1 MEYDGIY
8 RRILVCYNF
17 LRKTKSV
24 KEGAETIMKKKN
36 AVSAVL
42 AVALAAAAILPGCG
56 SGDNGGVTEIE
67 ILQYKPEAA
76 TYFDQV
82 EDQFNATHDNIH
94 LTISSPNDASTIMR
108 TRFIR
113 EDYPD
118 IIGIGGD
125 INYSY
130 YVDAGILADVSQ
142 YEGLSDINPSYIDI
156 LENLEIVPTE
166 GTYGIPYVANAA
178 GILYNRDMFEEHGW
192 TIPETWDELIALC
205 EDIQAEGILPFYLGF
220 RDTWTCLAPWN
231 ALAVGLSPS
240 DTCQRVNAGETTFQ
254 DEYREI
260 AEKCLELVEYGPE
273 DPFAYG
279 YNDACT
285 AFANGESAMYPIGS
299 YAVPQILSVNPD
311 MNIDS
316 FVMPAN
322 DNADEN
328 TLNSGV
334 DLMFAVTEACENKDA
349 AYEVIDFLLADEN
362 IQAYIDDQNA
372 IPCKTGDFK
381 LASQL
386 DGMTSFIES
395 GNMTDYQD
403 HYYPSEMAADALIQ
417 TFLINKDVDAFL
429 SDFDTRWQ
437 RYNRDIIREVQ
448 EYNEENGTAE

>member
-1 MEYDGIY
+1 M
-8 RRILVCYNF
+8 
-17 LRKTKSV
+17 K
-24 KEGAETIMKKKN
+24 MKK

-42 AVALAAAAILPGCG
+42 ATSMLAEVIFPGCG
-56 SGDNGGVTEIE
+56 SDENSGKTEIE

-82 EDQFNATHDNIH
+82 EEQFNASHDDIH
-94 LTISSPNDASTIMR
+94 LTISSPNDASTILR

-130 YVDAGILADVSQ
+130 YVDADILADVSD
-142 YEGLSDINPSYIDI
+142 YPGMADVKESYIDI
-156 LENLEIVPTE
+156 LEALEITPKD
-166 GTYGIPYVANAA
+166 GTYGVPYVANAA

-192 TIPETWDELIALC
+192 EIPESWDELMDLC
-205 EDIQAEGILPFYLGF
+205 EEIEAEGILPFYFGF

-231 ALAVGLSPS
+231 SLAVDLAPA
-240 DTCQRVNAGETTFQ
+240 DTCQRVNAGETTFSE
-254 DEYREI
+254 EYVEV
-260 AEKCLELVEYGPE
+260 AEKCAQLVSYGPE

-299 YAVPQILSVNPD
+299 YAVPQILSVNPE

-316 FVMPAN
+316 FVTPGN
-322 DNADEN
+322 DDASKN

-334 DLMFAVTEACENKDA
+334 DLLFAVTAECENKEA
-349 AYEVIDFLLADEN
+349 AYEVLDFLMDDAN

-372 IPCKTGDFK
+372 VPCKDSEFE
-381 LASQL
+381 LAPML
-386 DGMTSFIES
+386 DGMLPYIES

-417 TFLINKDVDAFL
+417 TYLINGDVEDFL
-429 SDFDTRWQ
+429 NDFDTRWQ
-437 RYNRDIIREVQ
+437 RYNRDIIRAVQ
-448 EYNEENGTAE
+448 EYNEEHGTAE

>member
-1 MEYDGIY
+1 
-8 RRILVCYNF
+8 
-17 LRKTKSV
+17 
-24 KEGAETIMKKKN
+24 MKKRK
-36 AVSAVL
+36 AISAVL
-42 AVALAAAAILPGCG
+42 AASMLAAVILPGCG
-56 SGDNGGVTEIE
+56 SDESSGKTEIE

-82 EDQFNATHDNIH
+82 EDQFNATHDDIH
-94 LTISSPNDASTIMR
+94 LTISSPNDATTILR

-130 YVDAGILADVSQ
+130 YVDADILADVSD
-142 YEGLSDINPSYIDI
+142 YPGMADVKESYIDI
-156 LENLEIVPTE
+156 LEALEITPKD
-166 GTYGIPYVANAA
+166 GTYGVPYVANAA

-192 TIPETWDELIALC
+192 EIPESWDELMALC
-205 EDIQAEGILPFYLGF
+205 EEIEAEGILPFYFGF

-231 ALAVGLSPS
+231 SLAVDLAPA
-240 DTCQRVNAGETTFQ
+240 DTCQKVNAGETTFSE
-254 DEYREI
+254 EYVEV
-260 AEKCLELVEYGPE
+260 AEKCAQLVSYGPD

-299 YAVPQILSVNPD
+299 YAVPQILSVNPE

-316 FVMPAN
+316 FVTPGN
-322 DNADEN
+322 DDASKN

-334 DLMFAVTEACENKDA
+334 DLLFAVTAECENKEA
-349 AYEVIDFLLADEN
+349 AYEVLDFLMDDAN

-372 IPCKTGDFK
+372 VPCKDSEFE
-381 LASQL
+381 LAPML
-386 DGMTSFIES
+386 DGMLPYIES

-417 TFLINKDVDAFL
+417 TYLINGDVEDFL
-429 SDFDTRWQ
+429 NDFDTRWQ
-437 RYNRDIIREVQ
+437 RYNRDIIRAVQ
-448 EYNEENGTAE
+448 EYNEEHGTAE

>member
-1 MEYDGIY
+1 
-8 RRILVCYNF
+8 
-17 LRKTKSV
+17 
-24 KEGAETIMKKKN
+24 MKKKK
-36 AVSAVL
+36 VISTVL
-42 AVALAAAAILPGCG
+42 AVSMLAAAILPGCG
-56 SGDNGGVTEIE
+56 SDENSGKTEIE

-82 EDQFNATHDNIH
+82 EEQFNATHDDIH

-130 YVDAGILADVSQ
+130 YVDADILADVSD
-142 YEGLSDINPSYIDI
+142 YEGLSDVKQSYIDI
-156 LENLEIVPTE
+156 LENLEITPKD
-166 GTYGIPYVANAA
+166 GTYGVPYVANAA
-178 GILYNRDMFEEHGW
+178 GILYNKDMFEEHGW
-192 TIPETWDELIALC
+192 EIPESWSELIDLC
-205 EDIQAEGILPFYLGF
+205 EEIQAEGILPFYFGF

-231 ALAVGLSPS
+231 SLAVDLAPA
-240 DTCQRVNAGETTFQ
+240 DTCQQVNAGETTFSE
-254 DEYREI
+254 EYVEV
-260 AEKCLELVEYGPE
+260 AEKCLELVSYGPE

-299 YAVPQILSVNPD
+299 YAVPQILSVNPE

-316 FVMPAN
+316 FVTPGN
-322 DNADEN
+322 DDPSKN

-334 DLMFAVTEACENKDA
+334 DLMFAVTAECENKEA
-349 AYEVIDFLLADEN
+349 AYEVLDFLMADEN

-372 IPCKTGDFK
+372 VPCKDGDFD
-381 LASQL
+381 LAPML
-386 DGMTSFIES
+386 DGMTPFIES

-417 TFLINKDVDAFL
+417 TYLINKDADAFL
-429 SDFDTRWQ
+429 KDFDTRWQ
-437 RYNRDIIREVQ
+437 RYNRDIIRAVQ
-448 EYNEENGTAE
+448 EYNEEHGTAE

>member
-1 MEYDGIY
+1 
-8 RRILVCYNF
+8 
-17 LRKTKSV
+17 
-24 KEGAETIMKKKN
+24 MKRKN
-36 AVSAVL
+36 AISAVL
-42 AVALAAAAILPGCG
+42 AVTMLAAAILPGCG
-56 SGDNGGVTEIE
+56 ADENSGKTEIE

-76 TYFDQV
+76 TYFDKV
-82 EDQFNATHDNIH
+82 EDEFNATHDDIH

-108 TRFIR
+108 TRFVR

-130 YVDAGILADVSQ
+130 YVDADILADVSD
-142 YEGLSDINPSYIDI
+142 YSGLSDIKQSYVDI
-156 LENLEIVPTE
+156 LEALEITPKD
-166 GTYGIPYVANAA
+166 GTYGVPYVANAA
-178 GILYNRDMFEEHGW
+178 GILYNKDMFEEHGW
-192 TIPETWDELIALC
+192 QIPESWDELIDLC
-205 EDIQAEGILPFYLGF
+205 EEIQSEGILPFYFGF

-231 ALAVGLSPS
+231 SLAVDLAPA
-240 DTCQRVNAGETTFQ
+240 DTCKQVNAGETTFT
-254 DEYREI
+254 DEYRET
-260 AEKCLELVEYGPE
+260 AEKCLELVSYGPD

-316 FVMPAN
+316 FVTPGN
-322 DNADEN
+322 DDASEN

-334 DLMFAVTEACENKDA
+334 DLMFAVTAACENKDA
-349 AYEVIDFLLADEN
+349 AYEVLDFLLEDEN

-372 IPCKTGDFK
+372 VPCKEGDFE
-381 LASQL
+381 LAPML
-386 DGMTSFIES
+386 DGMKPYIES

-403 HYYPSEMAADALIQ
+403 HYYPSEMAVDAQIQ

-429 SDFDTRWQ
+429 AKFDKDWQ

-448 EYNEENGTAE
+448 EYNEEHGTDE

>member
-1 MEYDGIY
+1 
-8 RRILVCYNF
+8 
-17 LRKTKSV
+17 
-24 KEGAETIMKKKN
+24 MKKKK
-36 AVSAVL
+36 AISAVL
-42 AVALAAAAILPGCG
+42 AASMLAAVILPGCG
-56 SGDNGGVTEIE
+56 SDEISGVTEIE

-82 EDQFNATHDNIH
+82 EEQFNATHDDIH

-108 TRFIR
+108 TRFVR

-130 YVDAGILADVSQ
+130 YVDADILADVSD
-142 YEGLSDINPSYIDI
+142 YPGLANVKQSYLDI
-156 LENLEIVPTE
+156 LENLEITPKDGVF
-166 GTYGIPYVANAA
+166 GVPYVANAA
-178 GILYNRDMFEEHGW
+178 GILYNKDMFEEHGW
-192 TIPETWDELIALC
+192 QIPESWDELIDLC
-205 EDIQAEGILPFYLGF
+205 EEIKSEGILPFYFGF

-231 ALAVGLSPS
+231 SLAVDLAPA
-240 DTCQRVNAGETTFQ
+240 DTCKKVNAGETTFT
-254 DEYREI
+254 DNYREV
-260 AEKCLELVEYGPE
+260 AEKCLELVSYGPE
-273 DPFAYG
+273 DPVAYG

-316 FVMPAN
+316 FVTPGN
-322 DNADEN
+322 DDADKN

-334 DLMFAVTEACENKDA
+334 DLMFAVTAACEHKEE
-349 AYEVIDFLLADEN
+349 AYEVLDFLMEDEN

-372 IPCKTGDFK
+372 VPCKEGDFD
-381 LASQL
+381 LAPML
-386 DGMTSFIES
+386 DGMQSYIES

-403 HYYPSEMAADALIQ
+403 HYYPSEMAVDAQIQ
-417 TFLINKDVDAFL
+417 TLIINKDVDAFL
-429 SDFDTRWQ
+429 AKFDKDWQ

-448 EYNEENGTAE
+448 EYNEEHGTSD

>member
-1 MEYDGIY
+1 
-8 RRILVCYNF
+8 
-17 LRKTKSV
+17 
-24 KEGAETIMKKKN
+24 MKKKK
-36 AVSAVL
+36 AISAVL
-42 AVALAAAAILPGCG
+42 AASMLAAVILPGCG
-56 SGDNGGVTEIE
+56 SDENSGVTEIE

-82 EDQFNATHDNIH
+82 EEEFNATHDDIH
-94 LTISSPNDASTIMR
+94 LTISSPNDASTILR
-108 TRFIR
+108 TRFVR

-130 YVDAGILADVSQ
+130 YVDADILAD
-142 YEGLSDINPSYIDI
+142 LSDYSGLADVKQSYLDI
-156 LENLEIVPTE
+156 LENLEITPKD
-166 GTYGIPYVANAA
+166 GTYGMPYVANAA
-178 GILYNRDMFEEHGW
+178 GILYNKDMFEEHGW
-192 TIPETWDELIALC
+192 QIPESWDELIDLC
-205 EDIQAEGILPFYLGF
+205 KEIQSEGILPFYFGF

-231 ALAVGLSPS
+231 SLAVDLAPA
-240 DTCQRVNAGETTFQ
+240 DTCKQVNAGETTFT
-254 DEYREI
+254 DNYREV
-260 AEKCLELVEYGPE
+260 AEKCLELVSYGPE

-316 FVMPAN
+316 FVTPGN
-322 DNADEN
+322 DDPEKN

-334 DLMFAVTEACENKDA
+334 DLLFAVTAACEHKEE
-349 AYEVIDFLLADEN
+349 AYEVLDFLMEDEN

-372 IPCKTGDFK
+372 VPCKDGDFD
-381 LASQL
+381 LAPML
-386 DGMTSFIES
+386 DGMKSYIES

-403 HYYPSEMAADALIQ
+403 HYYPSEMAVDAQVQ
-417 TFLINKDVDAFL
+417 TLLINKDVDAFL
-429 SDFDTRWQ
+429 TKFDKDWQ

-448 EYNEENGTAE
+448 EYNEEHGTDE

>member
-1 MEYDGIY
+1 
-8 RRILVCYNF
+8 
-17 LRKTKSV
+17 
-24 KEGAETIMKKKN
+24 MKRKN
-36 AVSAVL
+36 AISAVL
-42 AVALAAAAILPGCG
+42 AVAMLTAAILPGCS
-56 SGDNGGVTEIE
+56 SGGDSGVTEIE

-82 EDQFNATHDNIH
+82 EEQFNASHDDIH

-130 YVDAGILADVSQ
+130 YVDADILADVSD
-142 YEGLSDINPSYIDI
+142 YPGLADVKQSYLDI
-156 LENLEIVPTE
+156 LENLEITPKD
-166 GTYGIPYVANAA
+166 GTYGVPYVANAA
-178 GILYNRDMFEEHGW
+178 GILYNKDMFEEHGW
-192 TIPETWDELIALC
+192 EIPESWGELIDLC
-205 EDIQAEGILPFYLGF
+205 EEIKAEGILPFYFGF

-231 ALAVGLSPS
+231 SLAVDLAPA
-240 DTCQRVNAGETTFQ
+240 DTCQRVNAGETTFSE
-254 DEYREI
+254 EYAEV
-260 AEKCLELVEYGPE
+260 AEKCLELVSYGPE

-299 YAVPQILSVNPD
+299 YAVPQILSVNPE

-316 FVMPAN
+316 FVTPGN
-322 DNADEN
+322 DDASKN

-334 DLMFAVTEACENKDA
+334 DLMFAVTAECENKEA
-349 AYEVIDFLLADEN
+349 AYEVLDFLMEDAN

-372 IPCKTGDFK
+372 VPCKDGDFD
-381 LASQL
+381 LAPML

-417 TFLINKDVDAFL
+417 TYLINKDADAFL
-429 SDFDTRWQ
+429 KDFDTRWQ
-437 RYNRDIIREVQ
+437 RYNRDIIRAVQ
-448 EYNEENGTAE
+448 EYNEEHGTAE

>member
-1 MEYDGIY
+1 
-8 RRILVCYNF
+8 
-17 LRKTKSV
+17 
-24 KEGAETIMKKKN
+24 MKRKN
-36 AVSAVL
+36 AISAVL
-42 AVALAAAAILPGCG
+42 AVTMLTAAILPGCS
-56 SGDNGGVTEIE
+56 SGGDSGVTEIE

-76 TYFDQV
+76 AYFDEV
-82 EDQFNATHDNIH
+82 EDEFNASHDDIH
-94 LTISSPNDASTIMR
+94 LTISSPNDASTILR

-130 YVDAGILADVSQ
+130 YVDADILADVSD
-142 YEGLSDINPSYIDI
+142 YPGLADVKQSYLDI
-156 LENLEIVPTE
+156 LENLEITPKD
-166 GTYGIPYVANAA
+166 GTYGVPYVANAA
-178 GILYNRDMFEEHGW
+178 GILYNKDMFEEHGW
-192 TIPETWDELIALC
+192 EIPESWGELIDLC
-205 EDIQAEGILPFYLGF
+205 EEIKAEGILPFYFGF

-231 ALAVGLSPS
+231 SLAVDLAPA
-240 DTCQRVNAGETTFQ
+240 DTCQRVNAGETTFSK
-254 DEYREI
+254 EYVEV
-260 AEKCLELVEYGPE
+260 AEKCLELVSYGPE

-299 YAVPQILSVNPD
+299 YAVPQILSVNPE

-316 FVMPAN
+316 FVTPGN
-322 DNADEN
+322 DDASKN

-334 DLMFAVTEACENKDA
+334 DLMFAVTAECENKEA
-349 AYEVIDFLLADEN
+349 AYEVLDFLMEDAN

-372 IPCKTGDFK
+372 VPCKDGDFD
-381 LASQL
+381 LAPML

-417 TFLINKDVDAFL
+417 TYLINKDADAFL
-429 SDFDTRWQ
+429 KDFDTRWQ
-437 RYNRDIIREVQ
+437 RYNRDIIRAVQ
-448 EYNEENGTAE
+448 EYNEEHGTAE

>member
-1 MEYDGIY
+1 MTISG
-8 RRILVCYNF
+8 
-17 LRKTKSV
+17 KAK
-24 KEGAETIMKKKN
+24 KEGAETTMKKKK
-36 AVSAVL
+36 VISTVL
-42 AVALAAAAILPGCG
+42 AVSMLAAVILPGCG
-56 SGDNGGVTEIE
+56 SDENSGKTEIE

-82 EDQFNATHDNIH
+82 EEQFNATHDDIH

-130 YVDAGILADVSQ
+130 YVDADILADVSD
-142 YEGLSDINPSYIDI
+142 YEGLSDVKQSYIDI
-156 LENLEIVPTE
+156 LENLEITPKD
-166 GTYGIPYVANAA
+166 GTYGVPYVANAA
-178 GILYNRDMFEEHGW
+178 GILYNKDMFEEHGW
-192 TIPETWDELIALC
+192 EIPESWSELIDLC
-205 EDIQAEGILPFYLGF
+205 EEIQAEGILPFYFGF

-231 ALAVGLSPS
+231 SLAVDLAPA
-240 DTCQRVNAGETTFQ
+240 DTCQQVNAGETTFSE
-254 DEYREI
+254 EYVEV
-260 AEKCLELVEYGPE
+260 AEKCLELVSYGPE

-299 YAVPQILSVNPD
+299 YAVPQILSVNPE

-316 FVMPAN
+316 FVTPGN
-322 DNADEN
+322 DDSSKN

-334 DLMFAVTEACENKDA
+334 DLMFAVTAECENKEA
-349 AYEVIDFLLADEN
+349 AYEVLDFLMADEN

-372 IPCKTGDFK
+372 VPCKDGDFD
-381 LASQL
+381 LAPVL
-386 DGMTSFIES
+386 DGMTPFIES

-417 TFLINKDVDAFL
+417 TYLINKDADAFL
-429 SDFDTRWQ
+429 KDFDTRWQ
-437 RYNRDIIREVQ
+437 RYNRDIIRAVQ
-448 EYNEENGTAE
+448 EYNEEHGTAE

>member
-1 MEYDGIY
+1 
-8 RRILVCYNF
+8 
-17 LRKTKSV
+17 
-24 KEGAETIMKKKN
+24 MKKRK
-36 AVSAVL
+36 AISAVL
-42 AVALAAAAILPGCG
+42 AASMLAAVILPGCG
-56 SGDNGGVTEIE
+56 SDENSGKTEIE

-82 EDQFNATHDNIH
+82 EDQFNATHDDIH
-94 LTISSPNDASTIMR
+94 LTISSPNDATTILR

-130 YVDAGILADVSQ
+130 YVDADILADVSD
-142 YEGLSDINPSYIDI
+142 YPGMADVKESYIDI
-156 LENLEIVPTE
+156 LEALEITPKD
-166 GTYGIPYVANAA
+166 GTYGVPYVANAA

-192 TIPETWDELIALC
+192 EIPESWDELMALC
-205 EDIQAEGILPFYLGF
+205 EEIEAEGILPFYFGF

-231 ALAVGLSPS
+231 SLAVDLAPA
-240 DTCQRVNAGETTFQ
+240 DTCQRVNAGETTFSE
-254 DEYREI
+254 EYVEV
-260 AEKCLELVEYGPE
+260 AEKCAQLVSYGPD

-299 YAVPQILSVNPD
+299 YAVPQILSVNPE

-316 FVMPAN
+316 FVTPGN
-322 DNADEN
+322 DDASKN

-334 DLMFAVTEACENKDA
+334 DLLFAVTAECENKEA
-349 AYEVIDFLLADEN
+349 AYEVLDFLMDDAN

-372 IPCKTGDFK
+372 VPCKDSEFK
-381 LASQL
+381 LAPML
-386 DGMTSFIES
+386 DGMLPYIES

-417 TFLINKDVDAFL
+417 TYLINGDVEDFL
-429 SDFDTRWQ
+429 NDFDTRWQ
-437 RYNRDIIREVQ
+437 RYNRDIIRAVQ
-448 EYNEENGTAE
+448 EYNEEHGTAE

>member
-1 MEYDGIY
+1 
-8 RRILVCYNF
+8 
-17 LRKTKSV
+17 
-24 KEGAETIMKKKN
+24 MKKRK
-36 AVSAVL
+36 AISAVL
-42 AVALAAAAILPGCG
+42 AASMLAAVILPGCG
-56 SGDNGGVTEIE
+56 SDESSGKTEIE

-82 EDQFNATHDNIH
+82 EDQFNATHDDIH
-94 LTISSPNDASTIMR
+94 LTISSPNDATTILR

-130 YVDAGILADVSQ
+130 YLDA
-142 YEGLSDINPSYIDI
+142 DI
-156 LENLEIVPTE
+156 LEITPKD
-166 GTYGIPYVANAA
+166 GTYGVPYVANAA

-192 TIPETWDELIALC
+192 EIPESWDELMALC
-205 EDIQAEGILPFYLGF
+205 EEIEAEGILPFYFGF

-231 ALAVGLSPS
+231 SLAVDLAPA
-240 DTCQRVNAGETTFQ
+240 DTCQKVNAGETTFSE
-254 DEYREI
+254 EYVEV
-260 AEKCLELVEYGPE
+260 AEKCAQLVSYGPD

-299 YAVPQILSVNPD
+299 YAVPQILSVNPE

-316 FVMPAN
+316 FVTPGN
-322 DNADEN
+322 DDASKN

-334 DLMFAVTEACENKDA
+334 DLLFAVTAECENKEA
-349 AYEVIDFLLADEN
+349 AYEVLDFLMDDAN

-372 IPCKTGDFK
+372 VPCKDSEFE
-381 LASQL
+381 LAPML
-386 DGMTSFIES
+386 DGMLPYIES

-417 TFLINKDVDAFL
+417 TYLINGDVEDFL
-429 SDFDTRWQ
+429 NDFDTRWQ
-437 RYNRDIIREVQ
+437 RYNRDIIRAVQ
-448 EYNEENGTAE
+448 EYNEEHGTAE

>member
-1 MEYDGIY
+1 MTISG
-8 RRILVCYNF
+8 
-17 LRKTKSV
+17 KAK
-24 KEGAETIMKKKN
+24 KEGAETTMKKKK
-36 AVSAVL
+36 VISTVL
-42 AVALAAAAILPGCG
+42 AVSMLAAVILPGCG
-56 SGDNGGVTEIE
+56 SDENSGKTEIE

-82 EDQFNATHDNIH
+82 EEQFNATHDDIH

-130 YVDAGILADVSQ
+130 YVDADILADVSD
-142 YEGLSDINPSYIDI
+142 YEGLSDVKQSYIDI
-156 LENLEIVPTE
+156 LENLEITPKD
-166 GTYGIPYVANAA
+166 GTYGVPYVANAA
-178 GILYNRDMFEEHGW
+178 GILYNKDMFEEHGW
-192 TIPETWDELIALC
+192 EIPESWSELIDLC
-205 EDIQAEGILPFYLGF
+205 EEIQAEGILPFYFGF

-231 ALAVGLSPS
+231 SLAVDLAPA
-240 DTCQRVNAGETTFQ
+240 DTCQQVNAGETTFSE
-254 DEYREI
+254 EYVEV
-260 AEKCLELVEYGPE
+260 AEKCLELVSYGPE

-299 YAVPQILSVNPD
+299 YAVPQILSVNPE

-316 FVMPAN
+316 FVTPGN
-322 DNADEN
+322 DDPSKN

-334 DLMFAVTEACENKDA
+334 DLMFAVTAECENKEA
-349 AYEVIDFLLADEN
+349 AYEVLDFLMEDEN

-372 IPCKTGDFK
+372 VPCKEGDFD
-381 LASQL
+381 LAPML
-386 DGMTSFIES
+386 DGMTPFIES

-417 TFLINKDVDAFL
+417 TYLINKDAEAFL
-429 SDFDTRWQ
+429 KDFDTRWQ
-437 RYNRDIIREVQ
+437 RYNRDIIRAVQ
-448 EYNEENGTAE
+448 EYNEEHGNAE

>member
-1 MEYDGIY
+1 
-8 RRILVCYNF
+8 
-17 LRKTKSV
+17 
-24 KEGAETIMKKKN
+24 MKRKN
-36 AVSAVL
+36 AISAVL
-42 AVALAAAAILPGCG
+42 AVTMLTAAILPGCS
-56 SGDNGGVTEIE
+56 SGGDSGVTEIE

-82 EDQFNATHDNIH
+82 EEQFNASHDDIH
-94 LTISSPNDASTIMR
+94 LTISSPNDASTILR

-130 YVDAGILADVSQ
+130 YVDADILADVSA
-142 YEGLSDINPSYIDI
+142 YPGLADVKQSYLDI
-156 LENLEIVPTE
+156 LENLEITPKD
-166 GTYGIPYVANAA
+166 GTYGVPYVANAA
-178 GILYNRDMFEEHGW
+178 GILYNKDMFEEHGW
-192 TIPETWDELIALC
+192 EIPESWGELIDLC
-205 EDIQAEGILPFYLGF
+205 EEIKAEGILPFYFGF

-231 ALAVGLSPS
+231 SLAVDLAPA
-240 DTCQRVNAGETTFQ
+240 DTCQRVNAGETTFSK
-254 DEYREI
+254 EYVEV
-260 AEKCLELVEYGPE
+260 AEKCLELVSYGPE

-299 YAVPQILSVNPD
+299 YAVPQILSVNPE

-316 FVMPAN
+316 FVTPGN
-322 DNADEN
+322 DDASKN

-334 DLMFAVTEACENKDA
+334 DLMFAVTAECENKEA
-349 AYEVIDFLLADEN
+349 AYEVLDFLMEDAN

-372 IPCKTGDFK
+372 VPCKDGDFD
-381 LASQL
+381 LAPML

-417 TFLINKDVDAFL
+417 TYLINKDADAFL
-429 SDFDTRWQ
+429 KDFDTRWQ
-437 RYNRDIIREVQ
+437 RYNRDIIRAVQ
-448 EYNEENGTAE
+448 EYNEEHGTAE

>member
-1 MEYDGIY
+1 
-8 RRILVCYNF
+8 
-17 LRKTKSV
+17 
-24 KEGAETIMKKKN
+24 MKKKK
-36 AVSAVL
+36 AISAVL
-42 AVALAAAAILPGCG
+42 AASMLAAVILPGCG
-56 SGDNGGVTEIE
+56 SDESSGKTEIE

-82 EDQFNATHDNIH
+82 EEQFNATHDDIH

-130 YVDAGILADVSQ
+130 YVDADILADVSD
-142 YEGLSDINPSYIDI
+142 YPGLADVKQSYLDI
-156 LENLEIVPTE
+156 LENLEITPKD
-166 GTYGIPYVANAA
+166 GTYGVPYVANAA
-178 GILYNRDMFEEHGW
+178 GILYNKDMFEEHGW
-192 TIPETWDELIALC
+192 EIPESWGELIDLC
-205 EDIQAEGILPFYLGF
+205 EEIKAEGILPFYFGF

-231 ALAVGLSPS
+231 SLAVDLAPA
-240 DTCQRVNAGETTFQ
+240 DTCQRVNAGETTFSK
-254 DEYREI
+254 EYVEV
-260 AEKCLELVEYGPE
+260 AEKCLELVSYGPE

-299 YAVPQILSVNPD
+299 YAVPQILSVNPE

-316 FVMPAN
+316 FVTPGN
-322 DNADEN
+322 DDATKN

-334 DLMFAVTEACENKDA
+334 DLMFAVTAECENKEA
-349 AYEVIDFLLADEN
+349 AYEVLDFLMEDAN
-362 IQAYIDDQNA
+362 IQAYINDQNA
-372 IPCKTGDFK
+372 VPCKEGDFD
-381 LASQL
+381 LAPML
-386 DGMTSFIES
+386 DGMTPYIES

-417 TFLINKDVDAFL
+417 TYLINKDADAFL
-429 SDFDTRWQ
+429 KDFDTRWQ
-437 RYNRDIIREVQ
+437 RYNRDIIRAVQ
-448 EYNEENGTAE
+448 EYNEEHGTAE